1 MIDRKQLMIGNY
13 VMIGDRIHVVD
24 EIRTGNIVGRWINT
38 NDGKYS
44 DYKVSMIEEF
54 YPIPLTEEILLKCG
68 FEKELLDPSNPD
80 EGVYYAL
87 EFSGEKYCDLSLISC
102 DKNGFLEVGL
112 FPYEEVFRYRY
123 LHQLQNLVHSLTGKE
138 LEIKL

>member
-13 VMIGDRIHVVD
+13 VMLGDRIHVVD

-68 FEKELLDPSNPD
+68 FGRRGGTFYLIIQTGAATHSIYIEY
-80 EGVYYAL
+80 V
-87 EFSGEKYCDLSLISC
+87 FSGDTGYGDMWIGKETGQTKKI
-102 DKNGFLEVGL
+102 FLNTK
-112 FPYEEVFRYRY
+112 Y
-123 LHQLQNLVHSLTGKE
+123 LHELQNLFFAITKKE
-138 LEIKL
+138 LEYE